1 MEPPAEYPRPSLK
14 EIRGNGEKD
23 RNLWWVR
30 TDSGSITHTE
40 RWEKVWNPEWKL
52 RIEQSVIDYLYKR
65 KTGPKSRYS
74 RKGVGR
80 KPGGRAHQIR
90 RASLFLLMHQDG
102 EWWKERLTESDSSR
116 HMKSVY
122 TATVR
127 MPDLSDAVDQYV
139 RNIRRE
145 TGEHSHPAFK
155 GSWRSQLS
163 RMIEIRTNHEIR
175 LKESRTHLSFP
186 VEHSQAE
193 KSGGEGGRFS
203 DGAFD
208 YRLFWP

>member
-1 MEPPAEYPRPSLK
+1 MEPPGEYPRPSLK

-116 HMKSVY
+116 HMKSAY
-122 TATVR
+122 SRIGFLASCTCC
-127 MPDLSDAVDQYV
+127 SSAVICLAGASIVEECRECLIIIID
-139 RNIRRE
+139 IRC
-145 TGEHSHPAFK
+145 G
-155 GSWRSQLS
+155 
-163 RMIEIRTNHEIR
+163 
-175 LKESRTHLSFP
+175 LKI
-186 VEHSQAE
+186 
-193 KSGGEGGRFS
+193 SGPQR
-203 DGAFD
+203 
-208 YRLFWP
+208 RP